1 MKVLICGRGKS
12 LEYYKK
18 LESKNFDIVYLVNE
32 FNRFIIEEP
41 ELLKFL
47 NLCSENAKIIQQVN
61 IEVYG
66 IDKNLVDNL
75 RIDECHVARLAYDP
89 ASSSPW
95 RSYVDTNKFI
105 KMGIPITVQ
114 PQPDNLEKYL
124 NMDIVK
130 GSLSVAMVNAAD
142 RYGCNEITIIGS
154 DFYEED
160 YFLSH
165 KGSDWHLVSNEKT
178 QNTLKKSVND
188 VCKLFKNVNFKIYT
202 YSKFKSELPN
212 CFVENL

>member
-1 MKVLICGRGKS
+1 MRALICGRGKS
-12 LEYYKK
+12 LEYYSK
-18 LESKNFDIVYLVNE
+18 LSSKDYDIVYLVNE
-32 FNRFIIEEP
+32 FNRFIIEDQN
-41 ELLKFL
+41 LLFFL
-47 NLCSENAKIIQQVN
+47 KECSNNSKIIQQVN

-66 IDKNLVDNL
+66 IDKTLVNNL

-89 ASSSPW
+89 SSNSPW
-95 RSYVDTNKFI
+95 RTYVDTNKFI
-105 KMGIPITVQ
+105 KMGIPIKVQ

-130 GSLSVAMVNAAD
+130 GSLGVAMVNAAGH
-142 RYGCNEITIIGS
+142 YGCSEITIIGS

-165 KGSDWHLVSNEKT
+165 KGPDWHLVANEKT

-188 VCKLFKNVNFKIYT
+188 ICKVFENVNFKVHT